1 MSPIHFS
8 LPTQVFLETDA
19 VAHHAALFARGKKAM
34 IVTGRTSA
42 KRNGAQ
48 DDVVAALAQH
58 QIPYVLYDAVPSNP
72 GIATCYEGARLAKES
87 GADFVIAIGGGSPMD
102 AGKAIALLAASP
114 LPRDQLFTGPYTAA
128 LPLIHIPT
136 TSGTGSEVTPYAI
149 LSDDEAQTKRS
160 IATPLLFP
168 QVALL
173 DPKYQAQLPHRT
185 TVNTALDAL
194 SHNIESMLSA
204 RRTPLI
210 SALAA
215 SGIRAFAETRAA
227 LADGTL
233 TMDDRTRLLYASLTG
248 GIAIAHTATNIVH
261 ALGYSLTYF
270 RHIDHGRANA
280 LTLATYL
287 DFLEHR
293 APGVTAPILS
303 ATGQHDLAAFHAMID
318 ALIGK
323 KEPFTTEEI
332 DRYVPYAFASKNS
345 HGAIIDTTREDLRAL
360 YQDSLLA

>member
-1 MSPIHFS
+1 M
-8 LPTQVFLETDA
+8 
-19 VAHHAALFARGKKAM
+19 
-34 IVTGRTSA
+34 
-42 KRNGAQ
+42 
-48 DDVVAALAQH
+48 
-58 QIPYVLYDAVPSNP
+58 
-72 GIATCYEGARLAKES
+72 
-87 GADFVIAIGGGSPMD
+87 
-102 AGKAIALLAASP
+102 
-114 LPRDQLFTGPYTAA
+114 
-128 LPLIHIPT
+128 
-136 TSGTGSEVTPYAI
+136 
-149 LSDDEAQTKRS
+149 
-160 IATPLLFP
+160 
-168 QVALL
+168 
-173 DPKYQAQLPHRT
+173 
-185 TVNTALDAL
+185 NTALDAL

>member
-8 LPTQVFLETDA
+8 LPTHVFLETDA

-72 GIATCYEGARLAKES
+72 DIETCYEGARIAKEA

-114 LPRDQLFTGPYTAA
+114 LSRDQLFTGPYTAA

-194 SHNIESMLSA
+194 
-204 RRTPLI
+204 
-210 SALAA
+210 
-215 SGIRAFAETRAA
+215 
-227 LADGTL
+227 
-233 TMDDRTRLLYASLTG
+233 
-248 GIAIAHTATNIVH
+248 
-261 ALGYSLTYF
+261 
-270 RHIDHGRANA
+270 
-280 LTLATYL
+280 TLATYL
-287 DFLEHR
+287 DFLEHH
-293 APGVTAPILS
+293 APGVTAPIL
-303 ATGQHDLAAFHAMID
+303 AAAGQHDLAAFHAMID
-318 ALIGK
+318 ALLEE
-323 KEPFTTEEI
+323 KESFTPEEI

-345 HGAIIDTTREDLRAL
+345 HGAIIDTTQEDLRAL

>member
-114 LPRDQLFTGPYTAA
+114 LTRDQLFTGPYTAA

-149 LSDDEAQTKRS
+149 LSDDEAQTKR
-160 IATPLLFP
+160 
-168 QVALL
+168 
-173 DPKYQAQLPHRT
+173 
-185 TVNTALDAL
+185 
-194 SHNIESMLSA
+194 
-204 RRTPLI
+204 
-210 SALAA
+210 
-215 SGIRAFAETRAA
+215 
-227 LADGTL
+227 
-233 TMDDRTRLLYASLTG
+233 
-248 GIAIAHTATNIVH
+248 
-261 ALGYSLTYF
+261 
-270 RHIDHGRANA
+270 
-280 LTLATYL
+280 
-287 DFLEHR
+287 
-293 APGVTAPILS
+293 
-303 ATGQHDLAAFHAMID
+303 
-318 ALIGK
+318 
-323 KEPFTTEEI
+323 
-332 DRYVPYAFASKNS
+332 
-345 HGAIIDTTREDLRAL
+345 
-360 YQDSLLA
+360 